1 MKNKGNVL
9 LILIFCIMIAA
20 PGVIGLLLP
29 DRVFSESENR
39 NLAEAPKVTAEGF
52 FSGDFM
58 KKFESYVTDQFVLR
72 DSWVAV
78 KAGSELAL
86 GRKANNGVELAKG
99 RLIKY
104 VAEPEKADFDKKLS
118 AVDKFAKGCDVP
130 VSFALIPSAACI
142 YKETLTKGAPTADEE
157 EWINY
162 AYDSLGVE
170 KIDLVSTL
178 KEHKDE
184 YIYYRNDHHYTS
196 LGAGYVAAGIFGTL
210 EPGFDFDLNSYEPE
224 TVSDSF
230 YGTGRNSFG
239 AKKAE
244 ADSIIRYTG
253 GAGVEV
259 FVNEKGELVP
269 GKMYHEEAL
278 LHSNQYPYFLG
289 GNTPLCVLTSKAE
302 GGKVLLVRDSFA
314 DELAPFLAEYYSEV
328 HLWDLRYNKD
338 DLNNYIKEKDIEK
351 VLIIYSFSDFVTD
364 SKIGLLGR

>member
-1 MKNKGNVL
+1 MKKTFEI
-9 LILIFCIMIAA
+9 ILIIVFCIMIAA

-39 NLAEAPKVTAEGF
+39 NLAEIPKVTAEGF

-72 DSWVAV
+72 DSWVSV
-78 KAGSELAL
+78 KAGSELAI
-86 GRKANNGVELAKG
+86 GRKANNGVELAGG

-104 VAEPEKADFDKKLS
+104 VKEPDKADFDKKLS
-118 AVDKFAKGCDVP
+118 AVDKFASGCNVP

-142 YKETLTKGAPTADEE
+142 YKDELAKGAPTADEE
-157 EWINY
+157 AWITY
-162 AYDSLGVE
+162 AYESLDVDTF
-170 KIDLVSTL
+170 DLVSTL
-178 KEHKDE
+178 RAHAYE

-196 LGAGYVAAGIFGTL
+196 LGAGYVAEKIFAAL
-210 EPGFDFDLNSYEPE
+210 EPGYHFDLSGYTPV

-239 AKKAE
+239 TEAAK
-244 ADSIIRYTG
+244 ADSIVRYTDG
-253 GAGVEV
+253 IGVDV
-259 FVNEKGELVP
+259 YVNEKGKPVS

-278 LHSNQYPYFLG
+278 LHANQYPYFLG
-289 GNTPLCVLTSKAE
+289 GNTPLCVLKSRAG

-338 DLNNYIKEKDIEK
+338 DLNNYINENGIEK
-351 VLIIYSFSDFVTD
+351 VLIIYSFPDFVTD
-364 SKIGLLGR
+364 SKIGLLAR